1 MRLALMQIDLAE
13 LVQSG
18 GELFWLWIAAG
29 GFVLAT
35 IYFLYLAITGG
46 PENRHHYLNST
57 IIVLWAA
64 IWYVLMG
71 SGNGVSLVEITEEG
85 ARIFYWGRYIEWLVA
100 TPLLLL
106 GLSWVGLGGAIGN
119 QQRTVAY
126 LLGADVL
133 MVLTGLFAG
142 LTSGGFRWF
151 WFIIS
156 VIFLVAVLYIL
167 WSWLRPAAQEG
178 NPEGGFGLFYTLAS
192 LLTMVLVLHQV
203 VWFLGQAGTMF
214 FSSGVEVFLYAVLD
228 IAAMIAFGV
237 ILLHGV
243 RESSSQGGSAGRRS
257 SRVS

>member
-1 MRLALMQIDLAE
+1 MRLALMQIDVAE

-18 GELFWLWIAAG
+18 GELFWLWVAAG

-46 PENRHHYLNST
+46 SENRHHYLNST

-64 IWYVLMG
+64 LWYVLMG
-71 SGNGVSLVEITEEG
+71 SGSGVSLVEIPEEG
-85 ARIFYWGRYIEWLVA
+85 ARLFYWGRYIEWLVT

-106 GLSWVGLGGAIGN
+106 GLSWVALGGRIGN
-119 QQRTVAY
+119 RQRTVAY
-126 LLGADVL
+126 LLGADIL
-133 MVLTGLFAG
+133 MVLTGLLAG
-142 LTSGGFRWF
+142 SVGGASRWF
-151 WFIIS
+151 WFIVS
-156 VIFLVAVLYIL
+156 VLFLAAVLYLL

-192 LLTMVLVLHQV
+192 LLTVVLVLYQV

-214 FSSGVEVFLYAVLD
+214 FSSGTEVFLYAVLD
-228 IAAMIAFGV
+228 IAAKIAFGV

-243 RESSSQGGSAGRRS
+243 REASQGGAARQRS
-257 SRVS
+257 SRVN